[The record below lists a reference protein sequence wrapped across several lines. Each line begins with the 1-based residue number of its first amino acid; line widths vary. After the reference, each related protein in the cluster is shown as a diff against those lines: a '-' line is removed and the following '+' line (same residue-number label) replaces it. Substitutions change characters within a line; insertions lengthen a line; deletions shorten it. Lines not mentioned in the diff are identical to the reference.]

1 MLSVVTLAN
10 GRGLVYRGGRALKQ
24 IEHNK
29 EMMISINSK
38 DLSAWHA
45 DITSSKSDN
54 ELLLFGEE
62 VNSMIEFYQEP
73 SSYSSSPTA
82 IRMAKVYYDDNH
94 RYIIQACHIENY
106 ENVWKDLEQK
116 YPLLPVDTIGP
127 LKTAK
132 KQMSLTEFKKLALEQ
147 YTVNRYDKFV
157 SEDFARKL
165 YNIVNISIK
174 RFTIKGKLPSLFA
187 RTHETSYVFR
197 CIVGD
202 ELWTL
207 SMYMP
212 EGYYKELSKLF
223 SALESDIRY
232 GHFNEQAYI
241 EQLDDLKKS
250 ISN

>member
-1 MLSVVTLAN
+1 
-10 GRGLVYRGGRALKQ
+10 
-24 IEHNK
+24 
-29 EMMISINSK
+29 MMISINSK

-132 KQMSLTEFKKLALEQ
+132 KQQAIIKARDSMADSTVILQSDTNPVAYALFTSAMAVQSNTPTRGNVVSTMKNE
-147 YTVNRYDKFV
+147 DK
-157 SEDFARKL
+157 
-165 YNIVNISIK
+165 N
-174 RFTIKGKLPSLFA
+174 
-187 RTHETSYVFR
+187 
-197 CIVGD
+197 
-202 ELWTL
+202 
-207 SMYMP
+207 
-212 EGYYKELSKLF
+212 
-223 SALESDIRY
+223 
-232 GHFNEQAYI
+232 
-241 EQLDDLKKS
+241 
-250 ISN
+250 